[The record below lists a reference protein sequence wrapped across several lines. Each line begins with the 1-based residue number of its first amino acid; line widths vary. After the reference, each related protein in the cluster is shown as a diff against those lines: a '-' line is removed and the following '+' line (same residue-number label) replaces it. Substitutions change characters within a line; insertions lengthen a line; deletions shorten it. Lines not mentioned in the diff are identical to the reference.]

1 MTRTTGKSA
10 TSIVEDVTAEQVAA
24 YLRAHPDFLVQRPD
38 LIQELTPPSRHRGGS
53 VVDFQHFMLE
63 RLRMDNGKLREQR
76 QELVNIARNNLNH
89 QGRVHAAVLSM
100 LEAQTFE
107 QLIQVVTSDLAV
119 RLDVDVTM
127 LIVES
132 NGDDIPHVHRSGVR
146 VVEPGS
152 VDRWIGT
159 RDTLLRNNIQ
169 GDPDIYGSAAGLV
182 RSEALVRLR
191 VSSETPVGLLAFGS
205 RDPGALN
212 EGQGTELISFL
223 ARTIERCIQAWLD
236 LPP

>member
-10 TSIVEDVTAEQVAA
+10 PTIVEEVTPEQVAA
-24 YLRAHPDFLVQRPD
+24 YLRAHPDFLAQRTD
-38 LIQELTPPSRHRGGS
+38 LIEDLMPPSRHRGGS

-63 RLRMDNGKLREQR
+63 RLRADNGRLREQR

-89 QGRVHAAVLSM
+89 QGRVHAAVLSL

-107 QLIQVVTSDLAV
+107 QLIQVITVDLSV
-119 RLDVDVTM
+119 LLDVDVTM

-132 NGDDIPHVHRSGVR
+132 NGTDVPHVHKSGVR

-152 VDRWIGT
+152 VDSWIGSKE
-159 RDTLLRNNIQ
+159 TLLRNNTQ
-169 GDPDIYGSAAGLV
+169 GDPEIYGAAAGLV
-182 RSEALVRLR
+182 RSEALLRLR
-191 VSSETPVGLLAFGS
+191 ISSETPVGLLAFGS

>member
-1 MTRTTGKSA
+1 MTRSTGKSA
-10 TSIVEDVTAEQVAA
+10 TTILDEATADQVAA

-38 LIQELTPPSRHRGGS
+38 LIQALTPPSRHRGGS

-63 RLRMDNGKLREQR
+63 RLRTDNVKLREQR
-76 QELVNIARNNLNH
+76 QELVNIARNNLN
-89 QGRVHAAVLSM
+89 QQARVHAAVLSM

-107 QLIQVVTSDLAV
+107 QLIQVITSDLAV

-132 NGDDIPHVHRSGVR
+132 NGEDIPHVHRSGVR
-146 VVEPGS
+146 VVEAGS
-152 VDRWIGT
+152 VDRWIGS
-159 RDTLLRNNIQ
+159 RETLLRNNIQ

-205 RDPGALN
+205 RDPSALN
-212 EGQGTELISFL
+212 EGQGTELVSFL

>member
-1 MTRTTGKSA
+1 MTRPTGKSA
-10 TSIVEDVTAEQVAA
+10 TTIVEEVTAEQVAA

-63 RLRMDNGKLREQR
+63 RLRVDNVKLREQR

-152 VDRWIGT
+152 VESWLGGRE
-159 RDTLLRNNIQ
+159 TLLRNNIQ
-169 GDPDIYGSAAGLV
+169 GDPEIYGSAAGLV

-212 EGQGTELISFL
+212 EGQGTELIGFL